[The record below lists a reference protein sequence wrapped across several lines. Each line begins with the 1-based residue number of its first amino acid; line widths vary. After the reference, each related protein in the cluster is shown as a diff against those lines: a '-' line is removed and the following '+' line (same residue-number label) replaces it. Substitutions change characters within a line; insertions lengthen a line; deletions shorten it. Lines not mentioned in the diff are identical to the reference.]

1 MKFIEPKNKN
11 STKVD
16 WDISERV
23 RAVVKYYAEYT
34 EYSESEVV
42 DTFLLNLLDDEQFL
56 EWIASK
62 RNNKRILKQLEIAEE
77 ELEEL
82 RIV

>member
-16 WDISERV
+16 WDISV
-23 RAVVKYYAEYT
+23 RIRAIVKYYAEYT

-42 DTFLLNLLDDEQFL
+42 DMFLVNILNDEQFL

-62 RNNKRILKQLEIAEE
+62 RNNKRILKQLEIEE
-77 ELEEL
+77 KDLEDL
-82 RIV
+82 HIG

>member
-23 RAVVKYYAEYT
+23 RAVVKYYAAYT
-34 EYSESEVV
+34 EYSESKVV
-42 DTFLLNLLDDEQFL
+42 DMFLLNVLDDEQFL

-62 RNNKRILKQLEIAEE
+62 RNNKRHWKSLMMPRKIY
-77 ELEEL
+77 
-82 RIV
+82 